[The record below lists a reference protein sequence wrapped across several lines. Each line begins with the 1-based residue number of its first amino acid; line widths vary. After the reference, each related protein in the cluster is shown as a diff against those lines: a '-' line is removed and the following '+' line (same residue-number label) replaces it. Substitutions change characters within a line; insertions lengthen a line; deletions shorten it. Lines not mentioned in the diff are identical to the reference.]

1 MPANPFD
8 VFDPPQRAANLDTSG
23 NPFDMFD
30 APAALPQPQPQAA
43 AQPQPEQERT
53 WGDTALGLTNA
64 LGQGTANGLMATY
77 GLPGGIEWLARKGV
91 NLAGGNV
98 SEETVAPTY
107 SDVKGF
113 VENLTGEQEY
123 KPQTTAEEYARTFGE
138 FAPAIVGPGGLAGKL
153 LSGAGG
159 AVVSETAGQM
169 TEGTAYEPW
178 ARVAGGVLGSF
189 APSTAARMV
198 TPAPAP
204 ARTVRDRQI
213 LEGEGVH
220 LTAGDRTQAK
230 PLRWAESVAEDTA
243 FAGQNPRATREGQ
256 HADFTRA
263 VLQRTGENSDDWR
276 QAIPAA
282 RQRLGQT
289 FEQFGQNHDVALD
302 VPMFNALNQAH
313 ATYTGLVP
321 PALRAPVVEEI
332 LRDLQPA
339 AQALSQG
346 AQPMLNGAQ
355 YIAYRSR
362 LNDVLENS
370 ADPYTTRAIG
380 GIIEALDDALQRS
393 AGPGAADAIAEARR
407 QYRHLMT
414 VRDVASG
421 AGQETARGYLS
432 PSKLRSVLTGGE
444 EGRNWYTRGQ
454 GDLTELATAGESMLK
469 PLGNSGTS
477 PREQVAN
484 IMNAIG
490 GMAGAAAGAPW
501 GPVGMTAGA
510 MAGAAAPVVGR
521 AISARTI
528 MNPLIQGYLGNQVL
542 PYRLAPGAG
551 VLGAGIAA
559 PALMDNAQADEAAA
573 QHWLAQALMSPENV
587 NRLLGPQ

>member
-8 VFDPPQRAANLDTSG
+8 QFDQRTANLDPNA
-23 NPFDMFD
+23 NPFDAFD
-30 APAALPQPQPQAA
+30 APAAQPAPPNAEA
-43 AQPQPEQERT
+43 PSAKGRT
-53 WGDTALGLTNA
+53 LGETALGLTNA
-64 LGQGTANGLMATY
+64 LGQGTANGLMGLY
-77 GLPGGIEWLARKGV
+77 GLPGGAEWLARKGV
-91 NLAGGNV
+91 NLAGGKV
-98 SEETVAPTY
+98 SEDTYLPTY

-123 KPQTTAEEYARTFGE
+123 KPQTTPEKYARTIGE
-138 FAPAIVGPGGLAGKL
+138 FAGAIAGPGGVVPKIV
-153 LSGAGG
+153 SGLGG
-159 AVVSETAGQM
+159 AVTSETAGQM
-169 TEGTAYEPW
+169 TEGTAAEPW
-178 ARVAGGVLGSF
+178 ARIGGGIVGSF
-189 APSTAARMV
+189 LPSMAARMV

-213 LEGEGVH
+213 LENEGVH

-332 LRDLQPA
+332 LTDLQPA

-432 PSKLRSVLTGGE
+432 PSKLRSVLTSGE
-444 EGRNWYTRGQ
+444 EGKNWYTRGQ

-477 PREQVAN
+477 PREQVAG

-501 GPVGMTAGA
+501 GGPGIMAGA

-528 MNPLIQGYLGNQVL
+528 MNPVVQRILGNQVF
-542 PYRLAPGAG
+542 PHRFAPAAG
-551 VLGAGIAA
+551 VVGTAGAA
-559 PALMDNAQADEAAA
+559 PAAVDRTDVDANTLLEILMRRAAA
-573 QHWLAQALMSPENV
+573 DRGQ
-587 NRLLGPQ
+587 

>member
-8 VFDPPQRAANLDTSG
+8 IFDAQTANLDPGG
-23 NPFDMFD
+23 NPFDAFD
-30 APAALPQPQPQAA
+30 APSAPQAA
-43 AQPQPEQERT
+43 PNAAAAPPVQERT
-53 WGDTALGLTNA
+53 LGDTALGLINA
-64 LGQGTANGLMATY
+64 LGQGTANGLMGLY
-77 GLPGGIEWLARKGV
+77 GLPGGAEWLGRKGINAV
-91 NLAGGNV
+91 GGNV
-98 SEETVAPTY
+98 SEDTKLPTY
-107 SDVKGF
+107 SDIKGA
-113 VENLTGEQEY
+113 VENFTGEQEY
-123 KPQTTAEEYARTFGE
+123 KPQTVPEGYARTIGE
-138 FAPAIVGPGGLAGKL
+138 FAPALVGPGGLLPKVV
-153 LSGAGG
+153 SGLGG
-159 AVVSETAGQM
+159 AVTSETAGQA
-169 TEGTAYEPW
+169 TKGTAAEPW
-178 ARVAGGVLGSF
+178 ARIGGGIVGSF
-189 APSTAARMV
+189 LPSMAARMV

-204 ARTVRDRQI
+204 ARTVRDRQM
-213 LEGEGVH
+213 LENEGVH

-263 VLQRTGENSDDWR
+263 VLQRVGENSDDWR
-276 QAIPAA
+276 TAIPAA

-289 FEQFGQNHDVALD
+289 FEQFGQTHDVALD

-332 LRDLQPA
+332 LNDLQPA
-339 AQALSQG
+339 AQALGQG

-362 LNDVLENS
+362 LNDVLESS

-393 AGPGAADAIAEARR
+393 AGPQAAAEIAEARR

-421 AGQETARGYLS
+421 AGQETARGFLS
-432 PSKLRSVLTGGE
+432 PSKLRSVLTSGE
-444 EGRNWYTRGQ
+444 EGKNWYTRGQ

-469 PLGNSGTS
+469 PLNNSGTS
-477 PREQVAN
+477 PRETVVGL
-484 IMNAIG
+484 MNALG
-490 GMAGAAAGAPW
+490 GIAGGAAGLAVGGPHGAA
-501 GPVGMTAGA
+501 AGA

-528 MNPLIQGYLGNQVL
+528 MNPAVQAVLGNQIF
-542 PYRLAPGAG
+542 PHRFAPAAG
-551 VLGAGIAA
+551 VAGTAMAA
-559 PALMDNAQADEAAA
+559 PAIIDSAEGDVDTAKLLEILMRRAREQGG
-573 QHWLAQALMSPENV
+573 Q
-587 NRLLGPQ
+587 